1 MEIALVSG
9 NPHLPQVVG
18 GVEVNTHELA
28 GELLR
33 RGHRVQ
39 VVAKLSLRNF
49 FGVWR
54 AARGLL
60 GGDDM
65 RVDCD
70 LGYPVYRS
78 RRPAQ
83 PPAELRPP
91 AVAVIQ
97 NGDMLQIAEGFAEA
111 GIASV
116 AYLHGLGFE
125 TWRDAGASAA
135 TLPFCGYIANS
146 HFTAG
151 RFRAAYGIDPVVI
164 PPLFRREN
172 YVTEVEAR
180 LVTFINPVAEKGV
193 DLALAIARLCPEI
206 PFCFVRGWPLGVRAR
221 AGLQRQL
228 HRLGNVTLCG
238 PFADMRLV
246 YRHTRMLLVP
256 SQWEAETWGRVVTE
270 AQFSG
275 IPVVASDR
283 GGLPEAVGAGGTIL
297 THDAA
302 PELWAATIRDLW
314 RDDGR
319 HRALSRAALEHAAR
333 PAIDPDYQLPLLL
346 ETLGRVSS

>member
-1 MEIALVSG
+1 VEIALVSG
-9 NPHLPQVVG
+9 NPHLPQLVG

-39 VVAKLSLRNF
+39 VVAKLSMRNLFGLR
-49 FGVWR
+49 R
-54 AARGLL
+54 AACGILRGNGVL
-60 GGDDM
+60 
-65 RVDCD
+65 VDCD

-83 PPAELRPP
+83 PPSELRAP

-97 NGDMLQIAEGFAEA
+97 NGDMLRIAEGFAGA
-111 GIASV
+111 GIASI

-125 TWRDAGASAA
+125 TWRGAGAIAE
-135 TLPFCGYIANS
+135 TLPFRGYIANS

-151 RFRAAYGIDPVVI
+151 RFRTAFGIDPVVI

-172 YVTEVEAR
+172 YVTEVDDR

-206 PFCFVRGWPLGVRAR
+206 PFCFVRGWPLGVRAGAR
-221 AGLQRQL
+221 LQRQL
-228 HRLGNVTLCG
+228 RRLGNVTLCG
-238 PFADMRLV
+238 PFGDMRSI
-246 YRHTRMLLVP
+246 YRQTRMLLVP

-283 GGLPEAVGAGGTIL
+283 GGLPEAVGAGGIL
-297 THDAA
+297 LAHDAA
-302 PELWAATIRDLW
+302 AGIWAAAVRDLW
-314 RDDGR
+314 RDDER
-319 HRALSRAALEHAAR
+319 HRAMSQAALAHAAR

-346 ETLGRVSS
+346 EALERFSG